1 LAEAPDD
8 MSETAAEKRRL
19 RPLLRDRRAS
29 IDVASRDAA
38 ARALADVLFAA
49 APWSSA
55 DDVVAG
61 YWPIG
66 AEIDVRPLL
75 ATLCASGRRC
85 ALPVID
91 GPGRPLLFRGW
102 TPGDRLVSAGF
113 GTSVPADDSPVLVPS
128 VLLVPLLA
136 FDSRGFRLGY
146 GGGYYDRT
154 IAGFRRA
161 GLPARAI
168 GVAFARQ
175 EIERVPVEE
184 FDQRL
189 DGVATEDG
197 LRRFGGAP

>member
-1 LAEAPDD
+1 
-8 MSETAAEKRRL
+8 MSETAAEKQRL
-19 RPLLRDRRAS
+19 RPLLRDNRAA
-29 IDVASRDAA
+29 IDVASRLEAA
-38 ARALADVLFAA
+38 QALATILGDASA
-49 APWSSA
+49 WTSS

-75 ATLCASGRRC
+75 VAICASGRRC
-85 ALPVID
+85 ALPVVD
-91 GPGRPLLFRGW
+91 GQGKPLLFRGW
-102 TPGDRLVSAGF
+102 KPGDPLVSAGF
-113 GTSVPADDSPVLVPS
+113 GTSVPSVDSPVRMPT

-154 IAGFRRA
+154 IAGLRRA
-161 GLPARAI
+161 GRPVLAI
-168 GVAFARQ
+168 GAAFARQ

-189 DGVATEDG
+189 DGVATENG
-197 LRRFGGAP
+197 LRRFGGSP